1 MICPKCRTDVPT
13 DAAKC
18 PGCSLVTPR
27 GRDLEAVE
35 RKQKAEKKKQAN
47 SLRLNNSSSRSRQKF
62 EWKTL
67 NWKDP
72 QSWQAMA
79 AAVPRWA
86 VYVVFGLFLLG
97 GGYFAYGYI
106 YSPPPKEHAQAIM
119 TTINQTKNRPSK
131 KDGSTLDQALKD
143 TLKKSKEDGNLVSY
157 QGWSCQSR
165 DNGSFMVT
173 FAFEEKDGR
182 REASWLVDTTNNQF
196 IPQTELAVALSR

>member
-1 MICPKCRTDVPT
+1 M
-13 DAAKC
+13 
-18 PGCSLVTPR
+18 
-27 GRDLEAVE
+27 
-35 RKQKAEKKKQAN
+35 
-47 SLRLNNSSSRSRQKF
+47 
-62 EWKTL
+62 

-72 QSWQAMA
+72 QSWQALA

-86 VYVVFGLFLLG
+86 VYVGFGLFLLG
-97 GGYFAYGYI
+97 GGFIAYGYI
-106 YSPPPKEHAQAIM
+106 YAPPPKEHAQAIM
-119 TTINQTKNRPSK
+119 TTINQTKNRLSK

-143 TLKKSKEDGNLVSY
+143 TLKKAKEDGNLVSY